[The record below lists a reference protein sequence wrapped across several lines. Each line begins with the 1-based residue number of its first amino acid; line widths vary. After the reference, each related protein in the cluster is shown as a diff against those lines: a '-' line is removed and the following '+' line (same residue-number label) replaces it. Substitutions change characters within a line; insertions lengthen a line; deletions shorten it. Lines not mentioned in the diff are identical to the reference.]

1 MDIFDFDAGKYALY
15 VWGAWGATGVVF
27 LWMVADS
34 CLRAR
39 LWRRR
44 AERAE
49 RARDAAKADAGKTG
63 EA

>member
-1 MDIFDFDAGKYALY
+1 MDLFDFDAGKYALY
-15 VWGAWGATGVVF
+15 VWGAWGATGAAF
-27 LWMVADS
+27 LWMIADS

-49 RARDAAKADAGKTG
+49 QARDAQG
-63 EA
+63 